1 MLWLTLAL
9 GTALVL
15 LTALVL
21 VMQGVVRGSES
32 RRHVQ
37 ADEARLDWQCQGQ
50 GARVLPACQARGDS
64 SNVSPSLLATAQR

>member
-50 GARVLPACQARGDS
+50 GARVISACQARGERGS
-64 SNVSPSLLATAQR
+64 ATTSLLATAR